1 MLRQNYR
8 NFLAQDMNAIIE
20 TLPLSDLQKHFLRSR
35 WLNHVL
41 RMEGKA
47 NEAHSRYYILRLITI
62 VGGVIIPTL
71 VSLNIIGAA
80 ASPVRWGTLGLG
92 LLVAVSIAIEEFF
105 HFGECWRHYRKA
117 VEWLKIEGWQ
127 FFQLSGP
134 YQNYLDHID
143 AYPVFANRVESII
156 QRDVEVYITEIVQEK
171 KEENLNNS
179 ITTNKI
185 NKLDIAIQ
193 KRIES

>member
-8 NFLAQDMNAIIE
+8 NFLARDMNAIIE

-41 RMEGKA
+41 WMEGKA

-105 HFGECWRHYRKA
+105 HFGERWRHYRKT

-127 FFQLSGP
+127 FFQLGGP

-156 QRDVEVYITEIVQEK
+156 QRDVEVYITEIVHEK
-171 KEENLNNS
+171 KEEKLNNS
-179 ITTNKI
+179 ITPNKI